1 MKLNRKMT
9 ACLALVTIT
18 IASLI
23 TSDAIAVD
31 KGWTVS
37 FAEAKAQAA
46 KEGKSILIDFTGS
59 DWCGPCI
66 ALHKSVFMSE
76 HFKAEAPKHFILLSL
91 DRPNDK
97 SKQSLE
103 EQAQFRKLS
112 AIFNINSFPT
122 IFLAD
127 EKGRPYHRDVT
138 GGGSKDPM
146 KYLASLTQ
154 NTASL
159 AARNEILA
167 KADQAEGVE
176 RAKLLNQ
183 AITNLSKN
191 NIETDVVINTYADT
205 VKDIISLDVDGKAG
219 LKAKYES
226 ALQVGEIKTALTE
239 IQGGLRN
246 GTPDEAIAKID
257 KLLAEKKPTGEAL
270 QEVLYLKSYI
280 NFRSGNKESAKKL
293 LEEAMAAAPDTKK
306 ASQIDQVL
314 KQNFGAGSKK

>member
-9 ACLALVTIT
+9 ACLALATIT

-31 KGWTVS
+31 EGWTVS

-112 AIFNINSFPT
+112 AIFNLNSFPT

-138 GGGSKDPM
+138 GGGSRDPM

-191 NIETDVVINTYADT
+191 NIETDVAINTYADT
-205 VKDIISLDVDGKAG
+205 VKDIITLDADGKAG
-219 LKAKYES
+219 LKDKYEGLIRS
-226 ALQVGEIKTALTE
+226 AEMKSELKT
-239 IQGGLRN
+239 IQNGMRDSTPEKVLGL
-246 GTPDEAIAKID
+246 ID
-257 KLLAEKKPTGEAL
+257 KLIAEKKPTGEGL
-270 QEVLYLKSYI
+270 QQALYLKSMI
-280 NFRSGNKESAKKL
+280 TFRTDKDAAKTIL
-293 LEEAMAAAPDTKK
+293 LEARAAAPKSQF
-306 ASQIDQVL
+306 ASQQIDQVL
-314 KQNFGAGSKK
+314 KQVFKVELKK

>member
-1 MKLNRKMT
+1 MT
-9 ACLALVTIT
+9 VCLALVTLT

-205 VKDIISLDVDGKAG
+205 VKDIISLDADGKAG

-270 QEVLYLKSYI
+270 QEVLYLKSLVK
-280 NFRSGNKESAKKL
+280 FRSGDKETAQKL
-293 LEEAMAAAPDTKK
+293 LEEAKAVAPESKRAAN
-306 ASQIDQVL
+306 IDEVL
-314 KQNFGAGSKK
+314 KNVFKVGK